1 MVKSDTWKNPKL
13 RNLTLEKDFMKLV
26 NYKND
31 KINIKFFEKIFF
43 YASSNT
49 IMKLFL
55 TLVYMYTNNY
65 YIIDIS
71 RSSYS
76 GIPPLNKIIKKY
88 LVIFVVLYTNFL

>member
-1 MVKSDTWKNPKL
+1 
-13 RNLTLEKDFMKLV
+13 MKLV

-31 KINIKFFEKIFF
+31 KLKIKFFEKIIF
-43 YASSNT
+43 YASNT